1 MIDNFLFSLNVV
13 APVFILILIGYISK
27 QLNFINE
34 NFVNVTSKFAFNI
47 SLPVLIFMQ
56 VFSLNLNQAINLKII
71 GFIYIATIS
80 SFILIWVFSIPFI
93 KNLKDRSSF
102 IQGAF
107 RSNFAIIGFAI
118 ISNLFG
124 KGTLGK
130 ASIILAF
137 ILPLYNILAV
147 IVLTL
152 PRKNEIDFKIKDV
165 ITEILFNPLIIAVV
179 IGLIFSLANIKLP
192 KPLYDSGRL
201 LADLALPLALIGI
214 GGSLNLNEIKKAP
227 SLAIS
232 SSIIKII
239 ILPAIFT
246 PLGYFLN
253 LRNDDLMIIY
263 ILFASPTAIVS
274 FIMAEAMGAN
284 GKLAGNI
291 ILIST
296 IGSVFT
302 FAVGIMI
309 MKSFSLI

>member
-1 MIDNFLFSLNVV
+1 V
-13 APVFILILIGYISK
+13 GYLSK

-34 NFVNVTSKFAFNI
+34 NFVNVTAKFAFNI

-56 VFSLNLNQAINLKII
+56 VSSLNLNGVIDFELIS
-71 GFIYIATIS
+71 FIYIATII
-80 SFILIWVFSIPFI
+80 SFILIWIFSIPLI
-93 KNLKDRSSF
+93 KNSKDRSSF

-118 ISNLFG
+118 ISSLLG
-124 KGTLGK
+124 KDTLGK

-152 PRKNEIDFKIKDV
+152 PRRNEVDFRMKEMIN
-165 ITEILFNPLIIAVV
+165 EILFNPLIIAVV
-179 IGLIFSLANIKLP
+179 VGLIFSFGSIKLP
-192 KPLYDSGRL
+192 KPLFDSGKL

-214 GGSLNLNEIKKAP
+214 GGSLNLREIKKAP
-227 SLAIS
+227 ALAII
-232 SSIIKII
+232 SSIIKIV

-246 PLGYFLN
+246 YIGYLLN
-253 LRNDDLMIIY
+253 FKGDALVIIY

-284 GKLAGNI
+284 SKLAGNI

-302 FAVGIMI
+302 FSIGIMI
-309 MKSFSLI
+309 MKSLSLI

>member
-13 APVFILILIGYISK
+13 APVFILIFVGYLSK

-56 VFSLNLNQAINLKII
+56 VSSLNLNGVIDFELIS
-71 GFIYIATIS
+71 FIYITTIS
-80 SFILIWVFSIPFI
+80 SFILIWIFSIPLI
-93 KNLKDRSSF
+93 KNSKDRSSF

-118 ISNLFG
+118 ISSLLG
-124 KGTLGK
+124 KDTLGK

-152 PRKNEIDFKIKDV
+152 PRRNEVDFRMKEMIN
-165 ITEILFNPLIIAVV
+165 EILFNPLIIAVV
-179 IGLIFSLANIKLP
+179 VGLIFSFSSIKLP
-192 KPLYDSGRL
+192 KPVFDSGKL

-214 GGSLNLNEIKKAP
+214 GGSLNLREIKKAP
-227 SLAIS
+227 ALAIS
-232 SSIIKII
+232 SSIIKIV

-246 PLGYFLN
+246 YIGYLLN
-253 LRNDDLMIIY
+253 FKGDALVIIY

-302 FAVGIMI
+302 FSIGIMI
-309 MKSFSLI
+309 MKSLSLI

>member
-13 APVFILILIGYISK
+13 APVFILIFVGYLSK

-34 NFVNVTSKFAFNI
+34 NFVNVTAKFAFNI

-56 VFSLNLNQAINLKII
+56 VSSLNLNGVIDFELIS
-71 GFIYIATIS
+71 FIYIATII
-80 SFILIWVFSIPFI
+80 SFILIWIFSIPLI
-93 KNLKDRSSF
+93 KNSKDRSSF

-118 ISNLFG
+118 ISSLLG
-124 KGTLGK
+124 KNTLGK

-152 PRKNEIDFKIKDV
+152 PRRNEVDFRMKEMIN
-165 ITEILFNPLIIAVV
+165 EILFNPLIIAVV
-179 IGLIFSLANIKLP
+179 VGLIFSFGSIKLP
-192 KPLYDSGRL
+192 KPLFDSGKL

-214 GGSLNLNEIKKAP
+214 GGSLNLREIKKAP
-227 SLAIS
+227 ALAII
-232 SSIIKII
+232 SSIIKIV

-246 PLGYFLN
+246 YIGYLLN
-253 LRNDDLMIIY
+253 FKGDALVIIY

-284 GKLAGNI
+284 SKLAGNI

-302 FAVGIMI
+302 FSIGIMI
-309 MKSFSLI
+309 MKSLSLI

>member
-13 APVFILILIGYISK
+13 APVFILIFVGYLSK

-34 NFVNVTSKFAFNI
+34 NFVSVTSKFAFNI

-56 VFSLNLNQAINLKII
+56 VFSLKLNQALNLKLIS
-71 GFIYIATIS
+71 FIYISTIS
-80 SFILIWVFSIPFI
+80 SLILIWLISIPFI
-93 KNLKDRSSF
+93 KNSKDRSSF

-118 ISNLFG
+118 LSSLFG
-124 KGTLGK
+124 KEILGK

-147 IVLTL
+147 IVLSV
-152 PRKNEIDFKIKDV
+152 PRRNEIDFNLKDML
-165 ITEILFNPLIIAVV
+165 TEILFNPLIIAVV
-179 IGLIFSLANIKLP
+179 IGLFFSLGNIKIP
-192 KPLYDSGRL
+192 KPIYDSGKL

-214 GGSLNLNEIKKAP
+214 GGSLKLSEVKKAP

-232 SSIIKII
+232 TSIIKII
-239 ILPAIFT
+239 LIPAVLTTFAY
-246 PLGYFLN
+246 LLKF
-253 LRNDDLMIIY
+253 RDDDLVILY
-263 ILFASPTAIVS
+263 TLFASPTAIVS

-302 FAVGIMI
+302 FSIGIMI
-309 MKSFSLI
+309 MKSFGVI

>member
-1 MIDNFLFSLNVV
+1 MIENFLFSLNVV
-13 APVFILILIGYISK
+13 APVFILILVGYFSK

-56 VFSLNLNQAINLKII
+56 VSTLNLNQVIDFKVIS
-71 GFIYIATIS
+71 FIYIATIV
-80 SFILIWVFSIPFI
+80 SFILIWIISIPFI
-93 KNLKDRSSF
+93 KNSKDRSSF

-118 ISNLFG
+118 ISNLLG
-124 KGTLGK
+124 KGILGK

-152 PRKNEIDFKIKDV
+152 PRRNEIDFRIKEV
-165 ITEILFNPLIIAVV
+165 MSEILFNPLIIAVIV
-179 IGLIFSLANIKLP
+179 GLIFSFGNIQLP
-192 KPLYDSGRL
+192 RPINDSGKL

-246 PLGYFLN
+246 PLGYLLN
-253 LRNDDLMIIY
+253 FKSDDLVIIY

-296 IGSVFT
+296 LGSVFT

-309 MKSFSLI
+309 LKSLFII

>member
-1 MIDNFLFSLNVV
+1 LIENFLFSLNVV
-13 APVFILILIGYISK
+13 APVFVLIFVGYISK
-27 QLNFINE
+27 KLNFINE

-47 SLPVLIFMQ
+47 SLPILIFMQ
-56 VFSLNLNQAINLKII
+56 VSALNLNQAINLNLIS
-71 GFIYIATIS
+71 FIYISTIV
-80 SFILIWVFSIPFI
+80 SFALIWIFSIPFI
-93 KNLKDRSSF
+93 KDSRDRSSF

-124 KGTLGK
+124 KEILGK

-152 PRKNEIDFKIKDV
+152 PRRNEIDFKIKEV
-165 ITEILFNPLIIAVV
+165 INEILFNPLIIAVV
-179 IGLIFSLANIKLP
+179 IGLVFSIGSIKLP
-192 KPLYDSGRL
+192 KPIYDSGKL

-214 GGSLNLNEIKKAP
+214 GGSLNLEQIKRAP
-227 SLAIS
+227 TLAIS
-232 SSIIKII
+232 SSVIKIVLI
-239 ILPAIFT
+239 PALFT
-246 PLGYFLN
+246 PLAYLLSF
-253 LRNDDLMIIY
+253 RSDDLVILF

-302 FAVGIMI
+302 FSFGIMI
-309 MKSFSLI
+309 LKSLSLI